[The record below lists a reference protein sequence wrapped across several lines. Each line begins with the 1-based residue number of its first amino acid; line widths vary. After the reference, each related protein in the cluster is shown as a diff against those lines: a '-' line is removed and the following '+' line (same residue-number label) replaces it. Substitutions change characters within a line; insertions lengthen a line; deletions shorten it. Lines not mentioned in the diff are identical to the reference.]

1 MEKKL
6 HLVSPLLLVLLLCL
20 RHQFVEGEGFVQ
32 TKGVQFVLNGN
43 PFYANGF
50 NAYWL
55 MTLASDPSQRD
66 KVSTVFR
73 EAPGNSLSVARTWA
87 FSDGGSNALQY
98 SPGSYNEQTFQ
109 VSNWINFCFH
119 GFIYFVHYCYFFH
132 FLFDNVAIF

>member
-6 HLVSPLLLVLLLCL
+6 SLVSPLLMLLLLSL
-20 RHQFVEGEGFVQ
+20 RHRIVEGGGFVQ
-32 TKGVQFVLNGN
+32 ARGVQFVVNDN

-66 KVSTVFR
+66 KVTTVLR
-73 EAPGNSLSVARTWA
+73 EATANSLSVARTWA

-109 VSNWINFCFH
+109 V
-119 GFIYFVHYCYFFH
+119 
-132 FLFDNVAIF
+132 